1 MYGSQNSF
9 WVEIIMGL
17 NGKLTQLKC
26 QVYNVMEN
34 KGKLL
39 VFKFDMFQKY
49 VGRHKTTNAHP
60 KVDIGQ
66 YYVSKN
72 EKIAC

>member
-1 MYGSQNSF
+1 MGHKLP
-9 WVEIIMGL
+9 WVETIMGL
-17 NGKLTQLKC
+17 NRKLMQLKC
-26 QVYNVMEN
+26 HVYYVMEN

-49 VGRHKTTNAHP
+49 VGRHKTTNGHL
-60 KVDIGQ
+60 KVAIGQ

-72 EKIAC
+72 EKIVC

>member
-1 MYGSQNSF
+1 
-9 WVEIIMGL
+9 MGL

-26 QVYNVMEN
+26 YVYNVMEN

-39 VFKFDMFQKY
+39 VLKFDMFQKY
-49 VGRHKTTNAHP
+49 VGHHKTTNAHP
-60 KVDIGQ
+60 KVAICQ

-72 EKIAC
+72 EKIVC

>member
-1 MYGSQNSF
+1 M
-9 WVEIIMGL
+9 
-17 NGKLTQLKC
+17 QLKC
-26 QVYNVMEN
+26 HVYYVMEN

-49 VGRHKTTNAHP
+49 VGRHKTTNGHL
-60 KVDIGQ
+60 KVAIGQ

-72 EKIAC
+72 EKIVC